1 MHSLAR
7 LLFFIVVI
15 FFGLLLIGVWLTW
28 TAEHSTNQK
37 LFLAGTFPQPALEG
51 FYTGTIGGQLVSWL
65 GKKFDADSAS
75 GINLFDDGGRMST
88 ERQPFKTYYGN
99 GLRDKNLNVLV
110 LDYDIPENPFWLRYI
125 RDEIVQ
131 VAPNQYLGKLH
142 LRVIGF
148 AFTLGYFEL
157 EVNED

>member
-1 MHSLAR
+1 
-7 LLFFIVVI
+7 
-15 FFGLLLIGVWLTW
+15 
-28 TAEHSTNQK
+28 
-37 LFLAGTFPQPALEG
+37 
-51 FYTGTIGGQLVSWL
+51 
-65 GKKFDADSAS
+65 
-75 GINLFDDGGRMST
+75 MST